1 MEELREYEERKV
13 IKFFKKTLEKR
24 KKNMVYGKKFK
35 HTDFNKLIKEFKSK
49 NKIKR
54 KLENENQINT
64 SNDIKNAIVLMK
76 NLIKKQ
82 KYGKNHQKAKS
93 KKYNEK

>member
-1 MEELREYEERKV
+1 MA
-13 IKFFKKTLEKR
+13 
-24 KKNMVYGKKFK
+24 KKFK

-76 NLIKKQ
+76 NLIKNKNMAKITKKQ
-82 KYGKNHQKAKS
+82 SQKNIMKNKETKKIFLIKS
-93 KKYNEK
+93 KN

>member
-1 MEELREYEERKV
+1 MEELCEYEERKV
-13 IKFFKKTLEKR
+13 IKFFKKTLEK
-24 KKNMVYGKKFK
+24 KKKKIWFMAKKFK

-64 SNDIKNAIVLMK
+64 SNDIKNAIVL
-76 NLIKKQ
+76 IKI
-82 KYGKNHQKAKS
+82 
-93 KKYNEK
+93 

>member
-1 MEELREYEERKV
+1 MA
-13 IKFFKKTLEKR
+13 
-24 KKNMVYGKKFK
+24 KKFK

-76 NLIKKQ
+76 I
-82 KYGKNHQKAKS
+82 
-93 KKYNEK
+93 